1 MTDISALHFGYSPEA
16 WEDMVTAGL
25 EFLAGVARRG
35 RLTTYTELCQVIRQR
50 TGTDIDTGEYAL
62 NWLLGDISKAAA
74 VQTGGPLITSLVTYL
89 DDNRPGGGFFMLARD
104 QGLLPRGQLSREEK
118 DDFWSEQV
126 ALVHAAYRAGHA
138 Q

>member
-1 MTDISALHFGYSPEA
+1 MTDISDLHFGYSPAA
-16 WEDMVTAGL
+16 WEDMVTAGVD
-25 EFLAGVARRG
+25 FLADVARRG

-62 NWLLGDISKAAA
+62 NWLLGDISKVAAMD
-74 VQTGGPLITSLVTYL
+74 TGGPLITSLVTYL
-89 DDNRPGGGFFMLARD
+89 DDNRPGGGFFMLAQS
-104 QGLLPRGQLSREEK
+104 QGLLAPGQLSRQEK

-126 ALVHAAYRAGHA
+126 ALVHAAYRTRHP